1 MNIGQKVRELRIA
14 KNLTQEEL
22 ADRSELSKGFIS
34 QLERDLT
41 SPSIA
46 TLVDIL
52 QCLGTNLNEF
62 FSDDEEEQVVFGD
75 EDYFEKKDTDLK
87 NTIEWIIPNA
97 QRNMMEPIRLTL
109 APGGATYPD
118 LPHEG
123 EEFGYVLQGSVK
135 IHVGNKVYKAKKGE
149 SFYFTPRAKHY
160 IEASSSSGARL
171 IWVRLFPHPEAPRI
185 PIRFFSLLKATSSL
199 NFPYC
204 FFISSSTI
212 ALYVSFPFQ
221 MPDS

>member
-34 QLERDLT
+34 QLESNQTSPSLSTLEDILT
-41 SPSIA
+41 TLGSSFPSIA

-149 SFYFTPRAKHY
+149 SFYFTPHAKHY

-171 IWVRLFPHPEAPRI
+171 IWV
-185 PIRFFSLLKATSSL
+185 
-199 NFPYC
+199 
-204 FFISSSTI
+204 STPP
-212 ALYVSFPFQ
+212 SF
-221 MPDS
+221 

>member
-46 TLVDIL
+46 TLMDIL
-52 QCLGTNLNEF
+52 QCLGTTVSEF
-62 FSDDEEEQVVFGD
+62 FQEEPEDQIVFRN
-75 EDYFEKKDTDLK
+75 EDYFEKIDSELGSKT
-87 NTIEWIIPNA
+87 EWIIPNA
-97 QRNMMEPIRLTL
+97 QKNMMEPIRLTL

-149 SFYFTPRAKHY
+149 SFYFSPHAKHY

-171 IWVRLFPHPEAPRI
+171 IWV
-185 PIRFFSLLKATSSL
+185 
-199 NFPYC
+199 
-204 FFISSSTI
+204 STPP
-212 ALYVSFPFQ
+212 SF
-221 MPDS
+221 